1 MDAEDGNCMGNGNNT
16 VEDQDQDQHDAQGNN
31 RGFQEN
37 TVAKMVTQRNA
48 THYSMDH
55 KYRGK
60 VIIFNHEHF
69 RVAGLK
75 SRSGTQNDCNNIYL
89 TMKGLGFDVTV
100 CQDLD
105 YQEINATVIEAVNE
119 DYSDCDCFVM
129 IVLSHGEM
137 GILYSR
143 NAPYKPDVLWSPF
156 TADRCPTLAGKPKL
170 FFIQACQGDK
180 LDGGVTMRTETD
192 GHPDESYRIP
202 SQADFLI
209 CYSTVPGYY
218 SWRNTTKGSWF
229 MQALCEQLQEYAYK
243 YDILTLLTFVN
254 QRVAL
259 DFESNTP
266 DTPHMHKQKQIP
278 CITSMLTRL
287 LLFTNKG

>member
-1 MDAEDGNCMGNGNNT
+1 M
-16 VEDQDQDQHDAQGNN
+16 HDAIEL
-31 RGFQEN
+31 F
-37 TVAKMVTQRNA
+37 
-48 THYSMDH
+48 
-55 KYRGK
+55 
-60 VIIFNHEHF
+60 IHF
-69 RVAGLK
+69 LP
-75 SRSGTQNDCNNIYL
+75 L
-89 TMKGLGFDVTV
+89 
-100 CQDLD
+100 
-105 YQEINATVIEAVNE
+105 AVNE

-209 CYSTVPGYY
+209 CYSTVPG
-218 SWRNTTKGSWF
+218 R
-229 MQALCEQLQEYAYK
+229 
-243 YDILTLLTFVN
+243 
-254 QRVAL
+254 
-259 DFESNTP
+259 
-266 DTPHMHKQKQIP
+266 
-278 CITSMLTRL
+278 
-287 LLFTNKG
+287 